1 MKKQLVGFLITLL
14 VFTFSSSSEAVATRF
29 SQVAYQSTQQIFR
42 DLQRWGL
49 LEMNPWHPSL
59 PRPQVPALKAIVSRT
74 RGLLAYYDEENG
86 WGATSLVFKNPNGS
100 YPHSVTFDR
109 EGIRFVT
116 PFKGTVAHANRF
128 MTVNGPGFNFYCQSR
143 LVTEQNFYYCIDRLF
158 TEVIVRQLI
167 RYAK

>member
-1 MKKQLVGFLITLL
+1 MAIRLFRTLL
-14 VFTFSSSSEAVATRF
+14 IVAGISFSLFSEAAPERF
-29 SQVAYQSTQQIFR
+29 SGTAYQSVRQIMN

-49 LEMNPWHPSL
+49 LEMSPWHPSL

-86 WGATSLVFKNPNGS
+86 WGATSLIFKNPNGS
-100 YPHSVTFDR
+100 YPHSVTFNR

-143 LVTEQNFYYCIDRLF
+143 PVTEQNFYYCIDRLF
-158 TEVIVRQLI
+158 NNVIVQQLI
-167 RYAK
+167 RYSK

>member
-1 MKKQLVGFLITLL
+1 MKVRFSRLIIIAIGL
-14 VFTFSSSSEAVATRF
+14 VFSLSSYSAPTRF
-29 SQVAYQSTQQIFR
+29 SGLAYQNVRQIMN

-49 LEMNPWHPSL
+49 LEMSPWHPSL

-100 YPHSVTFDR
+100 YPHSVTFNRD
-109 EGIRFVT
+109 GIRFVT
-116 PFKGTVAHANRF
+116 PYKGTVAHANRY

-143 LVTEQNFYYCIDRLF
+143 PVTERNFYYCIDRLF
-158 TEVIVRQLI
+158 NNVIVQQLI
-167 RYAK
+167 RYNQ